1 MWNAI
6 ITYIKSMV
14 ADPNGLA
21 DDARLCALLLVFT
34 FIGGVL
40 IDLLINHNKFEPQ
53 AYGLG
58 SASLCGGVGAWF
70 LMRGGK

>member
-53 AYGLG
+53 A
-58 SASLCGGVGAWF
+58 
-70 LMRGGK
+70 